1 MSAAPL
7 LSAGCARNSEAR
19 VKRSR
24 MDDAWVDG
32 GSLHFEKNYLTE
44 SPAFV
49 SNLEKLLLEFPMM
62 GDGVVGSILE
72 SSFNEVDQ
80 ARFLI
85 GQILSVGNKK
95 ATVAK
100 SHKRTLYDRDMHDVQ
115 QDQEPQNHGPGL
127 QNNGL
132 QNLPDSGSKMIN
144 DWVCEVLNDL
154 AGVQSVEDAAIRL
167 RPAAEK
173 LLSSSAT
180 KSRSMQRM
188 LTVALLRQ
196 SERIQQLERSTAE
209 ANAAAEVYRNKVK
222 DLEVEN
228 DGLSQTLKRTRDAN
242 SILQYYVR
250 STFGNGCGDRDF
262 SGGFE
267 SPDVC

>member
-1 MSAAPL
+1 
-7 LSAGCARNSEAR
+7 

-100 SHKRTLYDRDMHDVQ
+100 SHKRTLYDRDMHDIQ
-115 QDQEPQNHGPGL
+115 QDQHPQEPQNHGAGL
-127 QNNGL
+127 QNESVGS
-132 QNLPDSGSKMIN
+132 QNHSDTGSKMIN

-180 KSRSMQRM
+180 KSRSMQKM
-188 LTVALLRQ
+188 LTIALLRQ

-209 ANAAAEVYRNKVK
+209 ANATAEIYRNKVK
-222 DLEVEN
+222 EMEVEN

-250 STFGNGCGDRDF
+250 STFGNTCGDRDF
-262 SGGFE
+262 TGGFE